1 MSYELDDREYLVD
14 LLSQAKKHCSEKE
27 FEEIDDSKILFIE
40 ELTSTEC
47 CILYYL
53 RGFILK
59 SVLKSVSCSKC
70 KDALLGAANNE
81 YASLTALKEYV
92 SDGRNLIYPS
102 NEVIRTL
109 KHYEEHFTGVISWC
123 TNNVHT
129 MKSPLRSLT
138 EYLAKVDRP
147 CLNTCA
153 DHKEAIKKMLVATY
167 TRLRLRI
174 HLRQYPVTRDGGHGS
189 KTCAGVSLP

>member
-1 MSYELDDREYLVD
+1 M
-14 LLSQAKKHCSEKE
+14 
-27 FEEIDDSKILFIE
+27 FIQ
-40 ELTSTEC
+40 ELTATEC

-53 RGFILK
+53 GGYILK
-59 SVLKSVSCSKC
+59 SVVKSVSCSQC
-70 KDALLGAANNE
+70 KDALLGAASNE
-81 YASLTALKEYV
+81 YASLTVLKEYV
-92 SDGRNLIYPS
+92 SDEQNLIYLS
-102 NEVIRTL
+102 REAIRTL
-109 KHYEEHFTGVISWC
+109 KNYEEHFMGVIAWC

-147 CLNTCA
+147 CPSTCA
-153 DHKEAIKKMLVATY
+153 EHKEEIGKMLVATY

-174 HLRQYPVTRDGGHGS
+174 HLRQKPSSHAGGLGS